1 MPRNPLH
8 FLKSLGLYI
17 ALTGIVGCSIFP
29 LNADAETAGRANGS
43 AAATHLTGAEIDA
56 LRHPIENNFIV
67 DGRMNDAGSVYATI
81 HVKLDRDGQ
90 IVGVPDVKVSGGSEG
105 AQKSLAAAGLR
116 AIRRAA
122 PFTMLPKDKY
132 DAWKEVILN
141 FDTSALTQ

>member
-8 FLKSLGLYI
+8 FAKFFGIYA
-17 ALTGIVGCSIFP
+17 ALTGFVVGFVFP
-29 LNADAETAGRANGS
+29 LNADAETVDRGNRNTKATAIT
-43 AAATHLTGAEIDA
+43 AAEFTAVRDA
-56 LRHPIENNFIV
+56 IESHFIV
-67 DGRMNDAGSVYATI
+67 DTRQKDLGSVHMKI

-90 IVGVPDVKVSGGSEG
+90 IVGVPDVEVSGGSERT
-105 AQKSLAAAGLR
+105 QKSIADAGVR

>member
-1 MPRNPLH
+1 MPRNTLH
-8 FLKSLGLYI
+8 FAKSFGLYI

-29 LNADAETAGRANGS
+29 LNAGAETAGRANGS
-43 AAATHLTGAEIDA
+43 ATATHLAGAEIDA
-56 LRHPIENNFIV
+56 MRHAIENNFIV
-67 DGRMNDAGSVYATI
+67 DIRQKDLGSVHMKV

-90 IVGVPDVKVSGGSEG
+90 IVGVPDVEVSGGSERT
-105 AQKSLAAAGLR
+105 QKSITDAGVR
-116 AIRRAA
+116 AIRRSA

>member
-8 FLKSLGLYI
+8 FAKSFGLYI
-17 ALTGIVGCSIFP
+17 ALTVIVGCSIFP
-29 LNADAETAGRANGS
+29 LNAGAETAGRANGS
-43 AAATHLTGAEIDA
+43 ATATHLAGAEIDA
-56 LRHPIENNFIV
+56 LRHAIENNFIV
-67 DGRMNDAGSVYATI
+67 DGRMNEAGSVYATI

-90 IVGVPDVKVSGGSEG
+90 IVGVPDVKVRGGSERTR
-105 AQKSLAAAGLR
+105 KSIADAGIR

-141 FDTSALTQ
+141 FDTSALTP

>member
-1 MPRNPLH
+1 M
-8 FLKSLGLYI
+8 
-17 ALTGIVGCSIFP
+17 
-29 LNADAETAGRANGS
+29 
-43 AAATHLTGAEIDA
+43 
-56 LRHPIENNFIV
+56 RHAIENNFIV
-67 DGRMNDAGSVYATI
+67 DGRMSDAGSVYATI

-90 IVGVPDVKVSGGSEG
+90 IVGVPDIKVRGGSERTR
-105 AQKSLAAAGLR
+105 KSIADAGIR